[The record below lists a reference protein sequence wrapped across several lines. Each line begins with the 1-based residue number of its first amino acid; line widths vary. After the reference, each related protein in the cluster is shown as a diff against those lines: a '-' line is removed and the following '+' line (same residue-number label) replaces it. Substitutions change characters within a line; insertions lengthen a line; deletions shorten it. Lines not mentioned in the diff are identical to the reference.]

1 MPWVKRLVVLLL
13 VLGTIFLIGRR
24 PITRPKLIAEWLQAG
39 DVQVRAARAGAGDTT
54 ILFIH
59 GYGESMLS
67 WRGPIDALMRRYKV
81 LAIDVPGFGG
91 SDKPAGPYDLGTQTR
106 RLTDLL
112 DRWTTGPV
120 IVAGHSMGGEL
131 ALSLALHL
139 PDRVVGLMLVSPA
152 GAGLSDRLDSLA
164 STSIDVIS
172 LAGAAA
178 TAGVLPIHDER
189 WLAEP
194 KERAEYFPAA
204 DSGYREALGS
214 VLKTFDFAA
223 LKDSIGQVR
232 QPVLLIW
239 GRMDPT
245 IPFAIGERM
254 AAELPCRRF
263 HPLEATL
270 HRPHQS
276 DPDTVTALMLSF
288 IRDHR
293 CATPSDSS
301 SH

>member
-131 ALSLALHL
+131 ALSLALHR

-164 STSIDVIS
+164 PTSIDVIS

-194 KERAEYFPAA
+194 KERAEYFPAT
-204 DSGYREALGS
+204 DSAYRAALGS

-254 AAELPCRRF
+254 AAQLPCRRF
-263 HPLEATL
+263 VPLEATL